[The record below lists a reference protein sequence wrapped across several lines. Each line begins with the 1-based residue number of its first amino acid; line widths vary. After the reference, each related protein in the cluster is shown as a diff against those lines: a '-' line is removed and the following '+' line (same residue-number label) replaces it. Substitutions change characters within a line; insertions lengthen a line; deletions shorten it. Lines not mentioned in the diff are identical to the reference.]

1 MPSVREAEEKVLGG
15 GELGREEALRL
26 VSADLEELCAAADR
40 VRKAFHGDDFDFCAI
55 VNARSGRCSEDCR
68 FCAQSARHRTGAPE
82 HGLLSAG
89 EILADAK
96 KKESAGIPRY
106 SIVTSG
112 RTLSDADV
120 ETVCEATR
128 LILAET
134 KLSVCLSGGL
144 LSRGQFERLKEAGL
158 TRFHNNLETSRR
170 FFPSVCTT
178 HSYDDK
184 IAALENA
191 SAAGL
196 EICSGGILGL
206 GETMEDRIDMCLDL
220 RALGVES
227 TPVNVLNAIPGTPFE
242 SLPKLSNDEF
252 CRTVA
257 IFRLVNPKARLRL
270 AGGRG
275 VLGDEGERALRSG
288 ANAAITDDML
298 TTSGVCSER
307 DFELVRRL
315 GFRPHGFLPR
325 KETT

>member
-1 MPSVREAEEKVLGG
+1 MSFAREAKEKVLGG

-26 VSADLEELCAAADR
+26 VGEDLEELRAAADE
-40 VRKAFHGDDFDFCAI
+40 VRRAFHGDDFDFCAI
-55 VNARSGRCSEDCR
+55 VNARSGRCSENCR
-68 FCAQSARHRTGAPE
+68 FCAQSAFYRTGAPE
-82 HGLLSAG
+82 YRLLSA
-89 EILADAK
+89 ETILADAK

-106 SIVTSG
+106 SLVTSG

-120 ETVCEATR
+120 EAVCEATR
-128 LILAET
+128 RILAET

-158 TRFHNNLETSRR
+158 SRFHNNLETSRR

-178 HSYDDK
+178 HTYDDK
-184 IAALENA
+184 VAALENA
-191 SAAGL
+191 VAAGL
-196 EICSGGILGL
+196 EICSGGIFGL

-220 RALGVES
+220 RALGARS

-252 CRTVA
+252 CRAVA
-257 IFRLVNPKARLRL
+257 IFRRLNPRAHIRL

-275 VLGDEGERALRSG
+275 VLGDDGERALRSG

-298 TTSGVCSER
+298 TTSGVRAER

-315 GFRPHGFLPR
+315 GFRPHGFLR
-325 KETT
+325 G